1 MTSIQHINSFFIYY
15 TLKFEIQFFE
25 WVFQIVL
32 KTKLGAEPFFQNV
45 WFNPV
50 FDRLSPVLRVF
61 TGSDWL
67 PVPGWT
73 GQTGWYGPVFK
84 T

>member
-32 KTKLGAEPFFQNV
+32 KTEPGAEPFFQNV
-45 WFNPV
+45 RFNPV
-50 FDRLSPVLRVF
+50 FDRLSPVF
-61 TGSDWL
+61 TGPTGSL
-67 PVPGWT
+67 IPVEQVGPA
-73 GQTGWYGPVFK
+73 GPVFK